1 MNLVTLALRNLQRRP
16 MRSIIVTAS
25 VGLAVASAL
34 SLVALAGSIERG
46 VSEGIDERGADLTV
60 LQRKASD
67 IFSGFISE
75 EMKGK
80 VSTMRGVENV
90 AGELIMFAPIDR
102 DQQKLVA
109 GWAPDSFLLK
119 RMPMIGG
126 SIPRLDERRTAILG
140 NGAAETLRKKVG
152 DYLDIL
158 DERFRVV
165 GIANYQSAVN
175 RSMIFVPLRDLQ
187 EIAFR
192 QGQVTLLDVK
202 LSSSLTAAQIE
213 SIKTEIEQA
222 GPLLVTPTD
231 ELLRNDRNLTIM
243 KAISRTVSLIALTMG
258 TLAVM
263 NVLLMAVQ
271 ERIGEVGIMMA
282 LGWTKVRIMTSIVI
296 EGVLIGFSGS
306 ITGVGIAYGLSFLF
320 TSAPIIGEIV
330 SFRPTPEMV
339 LPTLAI
345 AIVLCCIGSLYPA
358 WRAASMNP
366 TDALRRI

>member
-1 MNLVTLALRNLQRRP
+1 
-16 MRSIIVTAS
+16 MRSVIVTVS

-34 SLVALAGSIERG
+34 SLVALAGSIEHG
-46 VSEGIDERGADLTV
+46 VSEGVDERGADLTV

-67 IFSGFISE
+67 MFSGFISE
-75 EMKGK
+75 ETRDKLSK
-80 VSTMRGVENV
+80 MRGIEGV

-119 RMPMIGG
+119 RMPMNSGG
-126 SIPRLDERRTAILG
+126 IPQLDETRTAILG
-140 NGAAETLRKKVG
+140 NGAAETLHKRVG

-158 DERFRVV
+158 DERFRII
-165 GIANYQSAVN
+165 GIANYQSAIN

-202 LSSSLTAAQIE
+202 LSPSLTTAQIE
-213 SIKTEIEQA
+213 TVKTEIEQA

-231 ELLRNDRNLTIM
+231 QLLRNDRNLSIM
-243 KAISRTVSLIALTMG
+243 RAISRTVSIIALTMG
-258 TLAVM
+258 TLGVM

-271 ERIGEVGIMMA
+271 ERTGEIGIMMA
-282 LGWTKVRIMTSIVI
+282 IGWTRNRIMISIII
-296 EGVLIGFSGS
+296 EGVLIGFGGCF
-306 ITGVGIAYGLSFLF
+306 TGVAMAYGLSFLF
-320 TSAPIIGEIV
+320 TSAPIIGEII

-339 LPTLAI
+339 LPTLVSS
-345 AIVLCCIGSLYPA
+345 IVLCSIGSLYPA